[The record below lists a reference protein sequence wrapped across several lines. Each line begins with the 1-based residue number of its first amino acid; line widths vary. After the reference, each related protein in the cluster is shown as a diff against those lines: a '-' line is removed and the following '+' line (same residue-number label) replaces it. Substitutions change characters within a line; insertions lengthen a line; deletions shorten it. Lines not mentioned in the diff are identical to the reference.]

1 MNNLPNDR
9 EYARVVKPYIVR
21 FRVKPDET
29 LNMVAK
35 EWDMVTT
42 NNLSANGIFFFANR
56 DLEVGTI
63 LELKIG
69 FSLSHPAIIC
79 VGEVTRMRRHRDTS
93 TIGFAIVFT
102 EIDEQIKKE
111 ISNIVNGIVTHN
123 PHLEARSPQKKP
135 DQT

>member
-29 LNMVAK
+29 MNMLAK

-42 NNLSANGIFFFANR
+42 NNLSANGIFFFTDRN
-56 DLEVGTI
+56 LEVGTI

-69 FSLSHPAIIC
+69 FSLSHPSIIC
-79 VGEVTRMRRHRDTS
+79 VGKVIRMRRHMDTS

-102 EIDEQIKKE
+102 EIDEQIKKQ
-111 ISNIVNGIVTHN
+111 ISNIVSGIVTHN